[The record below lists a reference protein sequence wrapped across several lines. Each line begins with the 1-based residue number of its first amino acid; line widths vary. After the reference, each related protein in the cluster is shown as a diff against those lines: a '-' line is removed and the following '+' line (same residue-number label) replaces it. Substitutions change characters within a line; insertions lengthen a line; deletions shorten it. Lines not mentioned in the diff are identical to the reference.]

1 MSKGEET
8 QPLRPP
14 RAPSTLDRCG
24 RPGGWRL
31 KRAATDTTTTT
42 TTTTTTGTTT
52 MPAAKRGRS
61 EVKSAAAAAAG
72 GSPGLDFKKMN
83 HDKLRTMT
91 QEVSA
96 SKPASSAVPVEV
108 TVFGKHIAIARINPH
123 GMRSKW
129 SKFPADQ
136 IATLKALNMKG
147 FKFEDS
153 EGGGQSQE
161 LCVPPLSTPASPHSV
176 HWRIVCLLWCCA
188 AARRIV

>member
-1 MSKGEET
+1 
-8 QPLRPP
+8 
-14 RAPSTLDRCG
+14 
-24 RPGGWRL
+24 
-31 KRAATDTTTTT
+31 
-42 TTTTTTGTTT
+42 

-61 EVKSAAAAAAG
+61 EGKSAAAAAAG
-72 GSPGLDFKKMN
+72 GSPGLNFKKMD
-83 HDKLRTMT
+83 HDQLRTMT
-91 QEVSA
+91 QEASA

-123 GMRSKW
+123 GMKSKW

-153 EGGGQSQE
+153 EGSGQSQE

>member
-1 MSKGEET
+1 M
-8 QPLRPP
+8 
-14 RAPSTLDRCG
+14 
-24 RPGGWRL
+24 
-31 KRAATDTTTTT
+31 
-42 TTTTTTGTTT
+42 
-52 MPAAKRGRS
+52 
-61 EVKSAAAAAAG
+61 
-72 GSPGLDFKKMN
+72 
-83 HDKLRTMT
+83 
-91 QEVSA
+91 
-96 SKPASSAVPVEV
+96 PVEV

-123 GMRSKW
+123 GMKSKW